1 MCPSGRFAGQNLF
14 VEVQLV
20 FFTIALLPGALA
32 WLIRSNLSLFLLAF
46 PAVLVAHG
54 LREIQIS
61 RLNGCGTGQYMG
73 SNFVVYG
80 SLGALGVLL
89 VTAWRYFRTRQVEI
103 EQGTG
108 LTGICDR

>member
-1 MCPSGRFAGQNLF
+1 MCPSGRLAGQNLF

-20 FFTIALLPGALA
+20 FLTIAVLPGALA
-32 WLIRSNLSLFLLAF
+32 WLMRSNLSLFLLAF

-61 RLNGCGTGQYMG
+61 RLNGWGTGQSMG

-80 SLGALGVLL
+80 GLGALGVLL
-89 VTAWRYFRTRQVEI
+89 VTSWRYFRTGQVEI

-108 LTGICDR
+108 LTTIGDQ